1 MTFLPI
7 VERELRVAARR
18 RGAYWSR
25 LGTAVAA
32 LGVGA
37 WIMLLSGGQDQQIGP
52 NLFVSLAGLLFL
64 YTAIGAHLTCD
75 CLSIEKR
82 EGTLGLLFL
91 TDLRG
96 YDVVFGKLAAT
107 SINAFYG
114 MLAVMPVLAIPLLL
128 GAVGMGE
135 FCRVALVAVNLLFFF
150 LSVGIF
156 ASSVCR
162 QDPRAG
168 GLSILLV
175 LVLMLGLPWLAWYCA
190 YRYFHV
196 YQEGAWTLCPAYDC
210 FLAFDDPQR
219 TGRTTFQNSPG
230 MFWLNAAFTQIY
242 SWVFLVAACWIVPRS
257 WQDRPAGA
265 IAGGGWRANFRRA
278 HLGDPE
284 TRAARRRHLLGINP
298 FLWRVARGRL
308 IQREIWLFLIASGVF
323 WWQVRLPYASGFW
336 DSGFDIFW
344 VVSVHIVLKFWL
356 ASEAC
361 RYFAQDRRS
370 GSMELLLSTPLTE
383 AQIIRG
389 QFLGLWRKFGW
400 PVVGVLLADLLFL
413 AIALRHP
420 GSDEDYRAWIG
431 IYSISSVFLVLDLIA
446 ISWLS
451 MWLGLSGRKSNR
463 AATAAF
469 GAIVA
474 LPAAVFCIATPLLSA
489 LTGWEPGTE
498 GLLAFW
504 SALGFLTDGFF
515 AFYARGKLLGQFREA
530 VSRGPGTVQS
540 SPANRLAPP
549 FPIQGARTA
558 SNQV

>member
-18 RGAYWSR
+18 RGAYRSPAR
-25 LGTAVAA
+25 RTTAA

-37 WIMLLSGGQDQQIGP
+37 WIMLVSGGQDQQIGP
-52 NLFVSLAGLLFL
+52 TLFVSLAGLLFF
-64 YTAIGAHLTCD
+64 YTALGAQLTCD
-75 CLSIEKR
+75 CLSVEKR

-96 YDVVFGKLAAT
+96 YDVVLGKLAAT

-156 ASSVCR
+156 ASSICR
-162 QDPRAG
+162 QDSRAG
-168 GLSILLV
+168 GLSIV
-175 LVLMLGLPWLAWYCA
+175 LVLAIDVGLPWLLSHNWA
-190 YRYFHV
+190 YRYFHTRTESIWAV
-196 YQEGAWTLCPAYDC
+196 SPAYDC

-219 TGRTTFQNSPG
+219 TGRPTFQNSPQ
-230 MFWLNAAFTQIY
+230 MFWLNAAITQAY
-242 SWVFLVAACWIVPRS
+242 SWVFLVLACWIVPRS

-265 IAGGGWRANFRRA
+265 NAAAGWSEKWRR
-278 HLGDPE
+278 LSQGEPE
-284 TRAARRRHLLGINP
+284 SRCAQRRRLLEINP
-298 FLWRVARGRL
+298 FLWRVARGRFNGTAV
-308 IQREIWLFLIASGVF
+308 WLFLIVTGAIWWWMRKPFAS
-323 WWQVRLPYASGFW
+323 ATW
-336 DSGFDIFW
+336 DSGADIFF

-400 PVVGVLLADLLFL
+400 PVVAVLLADLIFL
-413 AIALRHP
+413 AAALRHP
-420 GSDEDYRAWIG
+420 GSDEDYRVWIG
-431 IYSISSVFLVLDLIA
+431 VYVTSSAFLVMDLIA
-446 ISWLS
+446 IGWLS
-451 MWLGLSGRKSNR
+451 MWLGLSGRKPNR
-463 AATAAF
+463 AAAGAF
-469 GAIVA
+469 CAIVA
-474 LPAAVFCIATPLLSA
+474 LPAVIFCVATLSFSM
-489 LTGWEPGTE
+489 LTRLDIGMA
-498 GLLAFW
+498 GLLAWW
-504 SALGFLTDGFF
+504 SALGLATNAFF
-515 AFYARGKLLGQFREA
+515 TVYSRGKLLGQFREA
-530 VSRGPGTVQS
+530 VSRGLGNVH
-540 SPANRLAPP
+540 LAPNRP
-549 FPIQGARTA
+549 ASQPPMTRVQTA
-558 SNQV
+558 SN